1 MMGGMTGE
9 VYVDSGLEEALNID
23 RNSFNETHGH
33 FVHLRESLFRHLGIP
48 NYSGITTDIRER
60 SRLRQ
65 VTLQRDKTY
74 DFVDRLRRRLG
85 RAIGKDWQLQI
96 DTSLDSP
103 LVVNLDDEVVTAN
116 PDHETVPSTG
126 RRATNS
132 FAFAWQRA

>member
-1 MMGGMTGE
+1 MNTLFI
-9 VYVDSGLEEALNID
+9 SGSPCSD
-23 RNSFNETHGH
+23 T
-33 FVHLRESLFRHLGIP
+33 LGTP
-48 NYSGITTDIRER
+48 NYGGITTNIRER

-103 LVVNLDDEVVTAN
+103 LVVNPDDEVVTAN

-126 RRATNS
+126 PASNEFFRVCLAARLAQALDTPTDEDDAFVYWLRRL
-132 FAFAWQRA
+132 